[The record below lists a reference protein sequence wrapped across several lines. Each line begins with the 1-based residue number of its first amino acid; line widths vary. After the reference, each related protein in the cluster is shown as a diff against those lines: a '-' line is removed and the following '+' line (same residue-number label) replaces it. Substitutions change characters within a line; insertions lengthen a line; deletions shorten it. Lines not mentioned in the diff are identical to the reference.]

1 MRVADPLLPDTEETA
16 QIEDALARALNL
28 KGLALKDAAILQ
40 KMDDGTPPLTL
51 PKVMTAG
58 GEFDKRAMLATLAD
72 LQALIGHAEKMAGR
86 LAERMRSGEIAPR
99 PLCGKDGKGPFE
111 NCDYA
116 AICRADASQ
125 KQGNAQ
131 VMQDMDLDELLARIN
146 P

>member
-1 MRVADPLLPDTEETA
+1 MKAAGKVACLT
-16 QIEDALARALNL
+16 
-28 KGLALKDAAILQ
+28 AILGVSAAAR
-40 KMDDGTPPLTL
+40 DAT
-51 PKVMTAG
+51 
-58 GEFDKRAMLATLAD
+58 LATLAD

-99 PLCGKDGKGPFE
+99 PLCGKDGKGPCE